1 MPLPSVLSRGESV
14 EQQRQRQE
22 AGQDH
27 ARNLA
32 NALDDHDL
40 DAEYIDKL
48 TNSQLEQGTVN
59 ILNNMLSKDWVLA
72 NMSDAEV
79 NETRWFAR
87 LMSMRVEALHPEQ
100 GSVWTG
106 EFRKF
111 CADDPDDALKPLD
124 SAQRTIIFELI
135 HGVIARATRS
145 RDGWQQDK
153 MNESISVSQRL
164 EGDGEDDGGWW

>member
-1 MPLPSVLSRGESV
+1 MSRLRSVFGGNDQSKQL
-14 EQQRQRQE
+14 EQQQ

-32 NALDDHDL
+32 NGLEDLDV

-48 TNSQLEQGTVN
+48 TQTELNDATVSM
-59 ILNNMLSKDWVLA
+59 LANMLSRDWVLA

-79 NETRWFAR
+79 NETRWLSR
-87 LMSMRVEALHPEQ
+87 VMLLRVESLHP
-100 GSVWTG
+100 GPDSVWTG

-111 CADDPDDALKPLD
+111 CADNEQQALEPLT
-124 SAQRTIIFELI
+124 SAQRTEIFELI
-135 HGVIARATRS
+135 QGVIARATRS

-153 MNESISVSQRL
+153 LNESISVSERRDNS
-164 EGDGEDDGGWW
+164 EPDDGGLW